1 MKYVLRRQFLNE
13 YELCML
19 TCFLINF
26 WPIIPTGNFFSS
38 SFGNLTIMP
47 FIFIFLSE
55 KFKKWNPENILK
67 KTGIQERGK
76 AGENI
81 TAGDLAIIASEKL
94 FAASSL
100 PKNSIDVLIF
110 ITQTPNQCLPSTS
123 CEIHAALGLKQECGA
138 FDVNQG
144 CAGYIYGLN
153 LASSLIDSAS
163 AKYVLLLTG
172 DTYTKYSNFRLNAN
186 DANSRLSRNQKIK
199 YYVELPIPQ
208 EVNDSNIVTWGD
220 DTMNI
225 FQLAG
230 VAAATAVMENPNK
243 SFQNVLDVLQG
254 DIQLDGLSP
263 ELQKAIRAGFSGA
276 AINALGGN
284 VNRAGLIARA
294 TGQVLNSN
302 LELLFGGVNLR
313 TFPFS
318 ITFTPR
324 YYEEMLEVKK
334 IIRQF
339 KMAMAA
345 KAGQMNGGSASGIFL
360 QSPDVF
366 SLRYMHNGQD
376 HPFLNS
382 FKMCAL
388 TGMNVN
394 YTNAGAYAS
403 YEDGTPVSIRMNL
416 TFKELNPI
424 YSEDYD
430 GMSDDQ
436 GVGF

>member
-1 MKYVLRRQFLNE
+1 MVRGTRGSGAKNRNKGIPTREQLIKKHGLATFHPDPEENRKLQESSNIDLTGGYKNSDGSQVKKSKFANDKKTAGGTNAKKQQVRKSNIKTRLGYPLARGPNEQTGDTLLIKCLEYVAPQNGTGLG
-13 YELCML
+13 
-19 TCFLINF
+19 INF
-26 WPIIPTGNFFSS
+26 TKTTREVAQG
-38 SFGNLTIMP
+38 GV
-47 FIFIFLSE
+47 
-55 KFKKWNPENILK
+55 KKGR
-67 KTGIQERGK
+67 TYK
-76 AGENI
+76 A
-81 TAGDLAIIASEKL
+81 
-94 FAASSL
+94 
-100 PKNSIDVLIF
+100 
-110 ITQTPNQCLPSTS
+110 
-123 CEIHAALGLKQECGA
+123 
-138 FDVNQG
+138 
-144 CAGYIYGLN
+144 
-153 LASSLIDSAS
+153 
-163 AKYVLLLTG
+163 G
-172 DTYTKYSNFRLNAN
+172 DTYTEYSDFRLNAN
-186 DANSRLSRNQKIK
+186 DASSRMSRNQKIK

-230 VAAATAVMENPNK
+230 VAAATAVMKDPQK

-263 ELQKAIRAGFSGA
+263 DLQGAIRAGFSGA

-284 VNRAGLIARA
+284 VNRAGLISRA

-324 YYEEMLEVKK
+324 YYEEMLEVKR

-339 KMAMAA
+339 KMAMSA

-360 QSPDVF
+360 QSPDIF
-366 SLRYMHNGQD
+366 SLRYLHNGQD

-394 YTNAGAYAS
+394 YTNSGTYAS
-403 YEDGTPVSIRMNL
+403 YEDGSPVSIRMNL

-430 GMSDDQ
+430 GMGDEQ

>member
-1 MKYVLRRQFLNE
+1 MSSNRRADASRRKKGIYTRQELIKKHGLATFHPDPEQNRKLQETKGKDIDFREQYGVSTKGDRFLNDKTTAGGTNAKKSQVRQSNIKKRLGYPLSRGPNELTGDTLLIKCLE
-13 YELCML
+13 YVAPKNGTGLG
-19 TCFLINF
+19 INF
-26 WPIIPTGNFFSS
+26 TKTTREVSQG
-38 SFGNLTIMP
+38 GV
-47 FIFIFLSE
+47 
-55 KFKKWNPENILK
+55 LK
-67 KTGIQERGK
+67 GR
-76 AGENI
+76 
-81 TAGDLAIIASEKL
+81 
-94 FAASSL
+94 
-100 PKNSIDVLIF
+100 
-110 ITQTPNQCLPSTS
+110 
-123 CEIHAALGLKQECGA
+123 
-138 FDVNQG
+138 
-144 CAGYIYGLN
+144 
-153 LASSLIDSAS
+153 
-163 AKYVLLLTG
+163 KYKTG
-172 DTYTKYSNFRLNAN
+172 DTYTEYSNFRLNAN
-186 DANSRLSRNQKIK
+186 DANSRMSRNQKIK

-230 VAAATAVMENPNK
+230 VAAATAVMENPSK

-254 DIQLDGLSP
+254 DIRLEGLSP
-263 ELQKAIRAGFSGA
+263 DLQKAIRAGFSGA

-284 VNRAGLIARA
+284 VNRAGLISRA

-324 YYEEMLEVKK
+324 YYEEMLEVKR

-366 SLRYMHNGQD
+366 SLRYLHNGQD

-416 TFKELNPI
+416 TFKELNPV

-430 GMSDDQ
+430 GMSDDD

>member
-1 MKYVLRRQFLNE
+1 MSSNRRANASRRRKGIYTRQELIKKHGLATFHPDPEENRKLQETKGKSIDFTGNYTNSDGTQVKKSKFANDTKTTGSTAKKNLQVRKSNIKTRLGYPLARGPGEFTGDTLMIKCMEYVAPKNGTGLG
-13 YELCML
+13 
-19 TCFLINF
+19 INF
-26 WPIIPTGNFFSS
+26 DRTTQKVAQGGVLN
-38 SFGNLTIMP
+38 GRTY
-47 FIFIFLSE
+47 
-55 KFKKWNPENILK
+55 
-67 KTGIQERGK
+67 K
-76 AGENI
+76 A
-81 TAGDLAIIASEKL
+81 
-94 FAASSL
+94 
-100 PKNSIDVLIF
+100 
-110 ITQTPNQCLPSTS
+110 
-123 CEIHAALGLKQECGA
+123 
-138 FDVNQG
+138 
-144 CAGYIYGLN
+144 
-153 LASSLIDSAS
+153 
-163 AKYVLLLTG
+163 G
-172 DTYTKYSNFRLNAN
+172 DTYTKYSNIRMNAN
-186 DANSRLSRNQKIK
+186 DANSRMSRNQKIK

-230 VAAATAVMENPNK
+230 VAAATAIQKDPNK

-254 DIQLDGLSP
+254 DIQLDKLSP
-263 ELQKAIRAGFSGA
+263 NLQKAIRAGFSGA

-284 VNRAGLIARA
+284 VNRAGLISRA

-324 YYEEMLEVKK
+324 YYEEMLEVKR

-360 QSPDVF
+360 QAPDVF
-366 SLRYMHNGQD
+366 SLRYLHNGQD

-403 YEDGTPVSIRMNL
+403 YEDGSPVSIRMNL

-430 GMSDDQ
+430 GMSDEQ